1 MIWSFGFAAVVCIIL
16 NLFAVQFLSIY
27 GQGASFIQAA
37 IPVLRVVSVAMLVMS
52 LATIWLSAV
61 TGTGQ
66 SVRTLYIETIA
77 IVIYV
82 IYVYTTME
90 YYNLPIT
97 IGWMSELVYWTS
109 LLIPSYLYI
118 KSNKWKN
125 KKI

>member
-1 MIWSFGFAAVVCIIL
+1 
-16 NLFAVQFLSIY
+16 
-27 GQGASFIQAA
+27 
-37 IPVLRVVSVAMLVMS
+37 MLVMS

-118 KSNKWKN
+118 KSNKWKD